1 MSEEDKWEVAMYE
14 YVQELRKLRLR
25 CVAKY
30 GMRANA
36 WFGIK

>member
-1 MSEEDKWEVAMYE
+1 MTEQDKYEIALYE

-30 GMRANA
+30 GIRAND